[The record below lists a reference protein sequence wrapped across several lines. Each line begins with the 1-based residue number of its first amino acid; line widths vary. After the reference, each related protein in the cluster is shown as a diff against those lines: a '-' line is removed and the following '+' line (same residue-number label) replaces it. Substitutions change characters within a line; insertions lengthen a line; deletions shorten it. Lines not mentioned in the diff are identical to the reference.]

1 MDVHRITPDFI
12 IEVSWEVCNKVGGIY
27 TVLSTRAKTILTKT
41 DAQLMFIGPDLW
53 KETANPLF
61 KEDKRLM
68 AGWRKRATEEGLNIR
83 IGRWMIP
90 GEPVAVLVDF
100 TPYYNIKNDIY
111 AEAWNLFKVDSLHA
125 YGDYDEASMFSY
137 AAAKVAENYYRNEI
151 VKKAKTSQADNNCE
165 LSIVNCQLPKVIYQ
179 AHEWMTGL
187 GALFLKH
194 WVPSIA
200 TIFTTHA
207 TSIGRSIAG
216 NMKPLYDYMDG
227 YNGDQMADELNMQSK
242 HSIEKQAAHRV
253 DCFTTVSEIT
263 DRECTQLLEKKA
275 DVITVNGF
283 EDDFVPKGAA
293 FTAKRKEARKVML
306 NVASKL
312 LGQEFADDTIIVST
326 GGRYE
331 FRNKGIDILLESLNR
346 LAHEPSLD
354 RDVLAFI
361 NVPAWVKGPRE
372 DLRNKLKI
380 ENEKLKVNTN
390 QPEDNFQFSIF
401 NSPLENPVITHE
413 LYNMDDDKALSMM
426 RAIGLNNAPESRVKV
441 IFVPCYLNG
450 DDGIF
455 NLPYYDLLPGDDLA
469 VYPSYYEP
477 WGYTP
482 LESVAFHVPT
492 ITTDLAGFGLWA
504 NSLQK
509 VESGKMKDESGTGD
523 NSPLSIVNSP
533 LESGVKVIHR
543 TDSNWDEAANE
554 IKNSIL
560 AFTKMDTKMV
570 TQLRRRAADISKKA
584 LWDKFVKYYIEAYE
598 VALSK

>member
-1 MDVHRITPDFI
+1 MSVNKMTPDYIF
-12 IEVSWEVCNKVGGIY
+12 EVSWEVCNKVGGIY
-27 TVLSTRAKTILTKT
+27 TVLSTRAKTILEKT
-41 DAQLMFIGPDLW
+41 NAQLVFIGPDLW
-53 KETANPLF
+53 KDVENPLF
-61 KEDKRLM
+61 REDKRLL
-68 AGWRKRATEEGLNIR
+68 AGWRKKATEEGFDIR
-83 IGRWMIP
+83 IGRWNIP
-90 GEPVAVLVDF
+90 GNPVAVLVDF

-111 AEAWNLFKVDSLHA
+111 AEAWNLFGVDSLHA

-137 AAAKVAENYYRNEI
+137 AAARVAESYYNHVIAKEA
-151 VKKAKTSQADNNCE
+151 KKGDE
-165 LSIVNCQLPKVIYQ
+165 PKVIYQ

-187 GALFLKH
+187 GALFLKQ
-194 WVPSIA
+194 WIPSIA

-227 YNGDQMADELNMQSK
+227 YNGDQMAYELNMESK
-242 HSIEKQAAHRV
+242 HSIEKQSAHRV

-263 DRECTQLLEKKA
+263 DVECTQLLEKPA
-275 DVITVNGF
+275 DVILVNGF

-293 FTAKRKEARKVML
+293 FTAKRKEARRVML
-306 NVASKL
+306 DVASKL
-312 LGQEFADDTIIVST
+312 LGQEFAEDTVIVST

-346 LAHEPSLD
+346 LANEPSLD

-361 NVPAWVKGPRE
+361 NVPAWVKEPRV
-372 DLRNKLKI
+372 DLVERLKMKD
-380 ENEKLKVNTN
+380 ENSSPLSTF
-390 QPEDNFQFSIF
+390 NF
-401 NSPLENPVITHE
+401 PLENPVITHE

-426 RAIGLNNAPESRVKV
+426 RAIGLNNRPESRVKV

-504 NSLQK
+504 NSLKGEYSQ
-509 VESGKMKDESGTGD
+509 
-523 NSPLSIVNSP
+523 
-533 LESGVKVIHR
+533 LEDGVKVIHR
-543 TDSNWDEAANE
+543 TDSNWHEAADE

-560 AFTKMDTKMV
+560 AFTKMDDKMV
-570 TQLRRRAADISKKA
+570 TQLRRRAADVSKKA
-584 LWDKFVKYYIEAYE
+584 LWDKFVKYYLEAYDI
-598 VALSK
+598 ALKKVK

>member
-1 MDVHRITPDFI
+1 MTPDYI

-68 AGWRKRATEEGLNIR
+68 AGWRKKATEEGLNIR

-100 TPYYNIKNDIY
+100 TPYYNIKNEIY
-111 AEAWNLFKVDSLHA
+111 AEAWNLFHVDSLHA

-137 AAAKVAENYYRNEI
+137 AAAKVAESWYRNCAAE
-151 VKKAKTSQADNNCE
+151 SH
-165 LSIVNCQLPKVIYQ
+165 KVIYQ

-194 WVPSIA
+194 WIPSIA

-216 NMKPLYDYMDG
+216 NMKPLYDYMEG
-227 YNGDQMADELNMQSK
+227 YNGDQMASELNMESK
-242 HSIEKQAAHRV
+242 HSIEKQSAHRV

-275 DVITVNGF
+275 DVVLVNGF

-361 NVPAWVKGPRE
+361 NVPAWVKGPRKDLKTLLNPPYRE
-372 DLRNKLKI
+372 DLQASRSQLPSI
-380 ENEKLKVNTN
+380 EGGVWGG
-390 QPEDNFQFSIF
+390 F
-401 NSPLENPVITHE
+401 PLDNPVITHE

-426 RAIGLNNAPESRVKV
+426 RAIGLNNRPESRVKV

-492 ITTDLAGFGLWA
+492 ITTDLAGFGLWV
-504 NSLQK
+504 NSLKGGYSQ
-509 VESGKMKDESGTGD
+509 
-523 NSPLSIVNSP
+523 
-533 LESGVKVIHR
+533 LEDGVKVIHR
-543 TDSNWDEAANE
+543 TDSNWNEAADE

-560 AFTKMDTKMV
+560 AFTKMDAKLV
-570 TQLRRRAADISKKA
+570 GELRRRAAAISKKA
-584 LWDKFVKYYIEAYE
+584 LWDKFVKYYLEAYDI
-598 VALSK
+598 ALNKVSND

>member
-1 MDVHRITPDFI
+1 MNVSKMTPDYIF
-12 IEVSWEVCNKVGGIY
+12 EVSWEVCNKVGGIY
-27 TVLSTRAKTILTKT
+27 TVLSTRAKTILEKT
-41 DAQLMFIGPDLW
+41 NAQLVFIGPDVW
-53 KETANPLF
+53 KEKENPLF
-61 KEDKRLM
+61 KEDKRLL
-68 AGWRKRATEEGLNIR
+68 AGWRKKATEEGLEIR
-83 IGRWMIP
+83 IGRWNIP
-90 GEPVAVLVDF
+90 GNPIAVLVDF
-100 TPYYNIKNDIY
+100 TPYYNIKNEIY
-111 AEAWNLFKVDSLHA
+111 ADAWNLFGVDSLHA

-137 AAAKVAENYYRNEI
+137 AAARVAESYYNHVI
-151 VKKAKTSQADNNCE
+151 AKDAKNGNA
-165 LSIVNCQLPKVIYQ
+165 PKVIYQ

-194 WVPSIA
+194 WIPSIA

-216 NMKPLYDYMDG
+216 NMKPLYDYMEG
-227 YNGDQMADELNMQSK
+227 YNGDQMASELNMESK
-242 HSIEKQAAHRV
+242 HSIEKQSAHRV

-263 DRECTQLLEKKA
+263 DVECTQLLEKPA
-275 DVITVNGF
+275 DVILVNGF

-346 LAHEPSLD
+346 LANEPSLD

-361 NVPAWVKGPRE
+361 NVPAWVKGPRV
-372 DLRNKLKI
+372 DLQERLGNSQLS
-380 ENEKLKVNTN
+380 T
-390 QPEDNFQFSIF
+390 F
-401 NSPLENPVITHE
+401 NSPLDTPVITHE

-426 RAIGLNNAPESRVKV
+426 RAIGLNNRPESRVKV

-455 NLPYYDLLPGDDLA
+455 NLAYYDLLPGDDLA

-504 NSLQK
+504 NSLKGEYSQ
-509 VESGKMKDESGTGD
+509 
-523 NSPLSIVNSP
+523 
-533 LESGVKVIHR
+533 LEDGVKVIHR
-543 TDSNWDEAANE
+543 TDSNWHEAADE

-560 AFTKMDTKMV
+560 AFTKMDDKMV
-570 TQLRRRAADISKKA
+570 TQLRRRATDISKKA
-584 LWDKFVKYYIEAYE
+584 LWDKFVKYYLEAYDI
-598 VALSK
+598 ALSKVNA

>member
-1 MDVHRITPDFI
+1 MSVHKTTPDYI

-68 AGWRKRATEEGLNIR
+68 AGWRKKATEEGLNIR

-111 AEAWNLFKVDSLHA
+111 AEAWNLFKVDSLYA

-137 AAAKVAENYYRNEI
+137 AAAKVAESYYRNEI
-151 VKKAKTSQADNNCE
+151 VKKAKTSQADN
-165 LSIVNCQLPKVIYQ
+165 NCQLPKVIYQ

-194 WVPSIA
+194 WIPSIA

-216 NMKPLYDYMDG
+216 NMKPLYDYMEG

-263 DRECTQLLEKKA
+263 DRECAQLLEKKA

-372 DLRNKLKI
+372 DLRTRL
-380 ENEKLKVNTN
+380 
-390 QPEDNFQFSIF
+390 DNCQLSIVDC
-401 NSPLENPVITHE
+401 PLENPVITHE

-426 RAIGLNNAPESRVKV
+426 RAIGLNNASESRVKV

-504 NSLQK
+504 NSLKGEYSQ
-509 VESGKMKDESGTGD
+509 
-523 NSPLSIVNSP
+523 
-533 LESGVKVIHR
+533 LEDGVKVIHR

-560 AFTKMDTKMV
+560 AFTKMDAKMM

-584 LWDKFVKYYIEAYE
+584 LWDKFVKYYLEAYE

>member
-1 MDVHRITPDFI
+1 MNVHKTTPDYI

-53 KETANPLF
+53 KETANSLF

-68 AGWRKRATEEGLNIR
+68 AGWRKKATEEGLNIR

-137 AAAKVAENYYRNEI
+137 AAAKVAESYYRNEI
-151 VKKAKTSQADNNCE
+151 VKKAKTSQADNNCQ

-194 WVPSIA
+194 WIPSIA

-216 NMKPLYDYMDG
+216 NMKPLYDYMEG

-263 DRECTQLLEKKA
+263 DRECAQLLEKKA

-293 FTAKRKEARKVML
+293 FAAKRKEARKVML

-361 NVPAWVKGPRE
+361 NVPAWVKGPRM
-372 DLRNKLKI
+372 DLVERLQMKEESNCQL
-380 ENEKLKVNTN
+380 
-390 QPEDNFQFSIF
+390 SIA
-401 NSPLENPVITHE
+401 NCQLETPVITHE

-504 NSLQK
+504 NSLKGEYSQ
-509 VESGKMKDESGTGD
+509 
-523 NSPLSIVNSP
+523 
-533 LESGVKVIHR
+533 LEDGVKVIHR

-560 AFTKMDTKMV
+560 AFTKMDAKMV

-584 LWDKFVKYYIEAYE
+584 LWDKFVKYYLEAYE

>member
-1 MDVHRITPDFI
+1 MSVHKTTPDFI

-68 AGWRKRATEEGLNIR
+68 AGWRKKATEEGLNIR

-137 AAAKVAENYYRNEI
+137 AAAKVAESYYRNEI
-151 VKKAKTSQADNNCE
+151 VKKAKTSQADN
-165 LSIVNCQLPKVIYQ
+165 NCQLPKVIYQ

-194 WVPSIA
+194 WIPSIA

-216 NMKPLYDYMDG
+216 NMKPLYDYMEG

-242 HSIEKQAAHRV
+242 HSIEKQTAHRV

-263 DRECTQLLEKKA
+263 DRECAQLLEKKA

-346 LAHEPSLD
+346 LAYEPSLN

-372 DLRNKLKI
+372 DLRTRLDNCQLSI
-380 ENEKLKVNTN
+380 VNC
-390 QPEDNFQFSIF
+390 
-401 NSPLENPVITHE
+401 PLENPVITHE

-504 NSLQK
+504 NSLKGEYSQ
-509 VESGKMKDESGTGD
+509 
-523 NSPLSIVNSP
+523 
-533 LESGVKVIHR
+533 LEDGVKVIHR

-560 AFTKMDTKMV
+560 AFTKMDAKMV

-584 LWDKFVKYYIEAYE
+584 LWDKFVKYYLEAYE

>member
-1 MDVHRITPDFI
+1 MSVHKSTPDYI

-68 AGWRKRATEEGLNIR
+68 AGWRKKATEEGLNIR

-111 AEAWNLFKVDSLHA
+111 AEAWNLFNVDSLHA

-137 AAAKVAENYYRNEI
+137 AAAKVAESYYNHVI
-151 VKKAKTSQADNNCE
+151 AKDAKSADA
-165 LSIVNCQLPKVIYQ
+165 PKVIYQ

-194 WVPSIA
+194 WIPSIA

-216 NMKPLYDYMDG
+216 NMKPLYDYMEG

-263 DRECTQLLEKKA
+263 DRECAQLLEKKA

-312 LGQEFADDTIIVST
+312 LGQEFADDTIIIST

-372 DLRNKLKI
+372 DLRARLDNCQLSI
-380 ENEKLKVNTN
+380 VNC
-390 QPEDNFQFSIF
+390 Q
-401 NSPLENPVITHE
+401 LETPVITHE

-504 NSLQK
+504 NSLKSEYSQ
-509 VESGKMKDESGTGD
+509 
-523 NSPLSIVNSP
+523 
-533 LESGVKVIHR
+533 LEDGVKVIHR

-560 AFTKMDTKMV
+560 AFTKMDAKMV

-584 LWDKFVKYYIEAYE
+584 LWDKFVKYYLEAYE

>member
-1 MDVHRITPDFI
+1 MSVKKATPDYIF
-12 IEVSWEVCNKVGGIY
+12 EVSWEVCNKVGGIY
-27 TVLSTRAKTILTKT
+27 TVLSTRAKTILAQTN
-41 DAQLMFIGPDLW
+41 AQLVFIGPDLW
-53 KETANPLF
+53 KETENPLF
-61 KEDKRLM
+61 KEDKRML
-68 AGWRKRATEEGLNIR
+68 AGWRKKATEEGLEIR
-83 IGRWMIP
+83 IGRWNIP
-90 GEPVAVLVDF
+90 GEPIAVLVDF

-111 AEAWNLFKVDSLHA
+111 AEAWNLFNVDSLHA

-137 AAAKVAENYYRNEI
+137 AAARVAESYYNNVIAKEA
-151 VKKAKTSQADNNCE
+151 KKGDA
-165 LSIVNCQLPKVIYQ
+165 PKVIYQ

-194 WVPSIA
+194 WIPSIA

-216 NMKPLYDYMDG
+216 NMKPLYDYMSG
-227 YNGDQMADELNMQSK
+227 YNGDQMASELNMESK
-242 HSIEKQAAHRV
+242 HSIEKQSAHRV

-263 DRECTQLLEKKA
+263 DVECTQLLEKPA
-275 DVITVNGF
+275 DVILVNGF

-331 FRNKGIDILLESLNR
+331 FRNKGIDILLESLKR
-346 LAHEPSLD
+346 LAAEPTLD

-361 NVPAWVKGPRE
+361 NVPAWVKGPRK
-372 DLRNKLKI
+372 DLQDKLKI
-380 ENEKLKVNTN
+380 ENEKLKVNSSNEAN
-390 QPEDNFQFSIF
+390 QPEGNFQFSIF
-401 NSPLENPVITHE
+401 NSQLENPVITHE

-426 RAIGLNNAPESRVKV
+426 RAIGLDNNANSRVKV

-450 DDGIF
+450 NDGIF
-455 NLPYYDLLPGDDLA
+455 NMPYYDLLPGDDLA

-504 NSLQK
+504 NSLKGEYSQ
-509 VESGKMKDESGTGD
+509 
-523 NSPLSIVNSP
+523 
-533 LESGVKVIHR
+533 LEDGVKVVHR
-543 TDSNWDEAANE
+543 TDSNWDEAADE
-554 IKNSIL
+554 IKNTIL
-560 AFTKMDTKMV
+560 AFTKMDAKLV
-570 TQLRRRAADISKKA
+570 TQLRRRASDIAKKA
-584 LWDKFVKYYIEAYE
+584 LWDKFVKYYLEAYDI
-598 VALSK
+598 ALSKI

>member
-1 MDVHRITPDFI
+1 MAPDHI

-41 DAQLMFIGPDLW
+41 NAQLVFIGPDLW
-53 KETANPLF
+53 KETENPLF
-61 KEDKRLM
+61 KEDKRLL
-68 AGWRKRATEEGLNIR
+68 AGWRKKATEEGLEIR
-83 IGRWMIP
+83 IGRWNIP
-90 GEPVAVLVDF
+90 GEPIAVLVDF
-100 TPYYNIKNDIY
+100 TPYYNIKNEIY
-111 AEAWNLFKVDSLHA
+111 AEAWNLFGVDSLHA

-137 AAAKVAENYYRNEI
+137 AAARVAESYCKHVVAKEAKKGNE
-151 VKKAKTSQADNNCE
+151 
-165 LSIVNCQLPKVIYQ
+165 PKVIYQ

-194 WVPSIA
+194 WIPSIA

-227 YNGDQMADELNMQSK
+227 YNGDQMASELNMESK
-242 HSIEKQAAHRV
+242 HSIEKQSAHRV

-263 DRECTQLLEKKA
+263 DRECTQLLEKQA
-275 DVITVNGF
+275 DVVLVNGF

-293 FTAKRKEARKVML
+293 FTAKRKEARRVML

-331 FRNKGIDILLESLNR
+331 FRNKGIDILLESLKR
-346 LAHEPSLD
+346 LADEPTLD

-361 NVPAWVKGPRE
+361 NVPAWVKGPRK
-372 DLRNKLKI
+372 DLQERL
-380 ENEKLKVNTN
+380 E
-390 QPEDNFQFSIF
+390 
-401 NSPLENPVITHE
+401 SPLNSVTPLETSVISHE

-426 RAIGLNNAPESRVKV
+426 RAIGLDNNPNSRVKV

-455 NLPYYDLLPGDDLA
+455 NMPYYDLLPGDDLA

-492 ITTDLAGFGLWA
+492 ITTDLAGFGLWV
-504 NSLQK
+504 NSLKGEYSQ
-509 VESGKMKDESGTGD
+509 
-523 NSPLSIVNSP
+523 
-533 LESGVKVIHR
+533 LEDGVKVVHR
-543 TDSNWDEAANE
+543 TDSNWNEAADE
-554 IKNSIL
+554 IKNTIL
-560 AFTKMDTKMV
+560 AFTKMDDKLV
-570 TQLRRRAADISKKA
+570 ADLRRRAATIAKKA
-584 LWDKFVKYYIEAYE
+584 LWDKFVKYYLEAYDI
-598 VALSK
+598 ALSKVK

>member
-1 MDVHRITPDFI
+1 MSVNRMTPDHI

-41 DAQLMFIGPDLW
+41 NAQLVFIGPELW
-53 KETANPLF
+53 KDVENPLF
-61 KEDKRLM
+61 KEDKRLL
-68 AGWRKRATEEGLNIR
+68 AGWRKKATEEGLAIR
-83 IGRWMIP
+83 IGRWNIP
-90 GEPVAVLVDF
+90 GEPIAVLVDF
-100 TPYYNIKNDIY
+100 TPYYKIKNEIY
-111 AEAWNLFKVDSLHA
+111 ADAWNLFAVDSLHA
-125 YGDYDEASMFSY
+125 YGDYDEASMFSF
-137 AAAKVAENYYRNEI
+137 AAARVAESYYKHVVAKEAKKGNE
-151 VKKAKTSQADNNCE
+151 
-165 LSIVNCQLPKVIYQ
+165 PKVIYQ

-194 WVPSIA
+194 WIPSIA

-216 NMKPLYDYMDG
+216 NMKPLYDYMSG
-227 YNGDQMADELNMQSK
+227 YNGDQMANELNMESK
-242 HSIEKQAAHRV
+242 HSIEKQSAHRV

-263 DRECTQLLEKKA
+263 DVECTQLLEKPA
-275 DVITVNGF
+275 DVILVNGF

-306 NVASKL
+306 NVAGKL

-331 FRNKGIDILLESLNR
+331 FRNKGIDILLESLKR
-346 LAHEPSLD
+346 LADEPTLD

-361 NVPAWVKGPRE
+361 NVPAWVKGPRK
-372 DLRNKLKI
+372 DLQERL
-380 ENEKLKVNTN
+380 E
-390 QPEDNFQFSIF
+390 
-401 NSPLENPVITHE
+401 SPLNSVTPLETSVISHE

-426 RAIGLNNAPESRVKV
+426 RAIGLDNNPNSRVKV

-450 DDGIF
+450 NDGIF
-455 NLPYYDLLPGDDLA
+455 NMPYYDLLPGDDLA

-504 NSLQK
+504 NSLKGEYSQ
-509 VESGKMKDESGTGD
+509 
-523 NSPLSIVNSP
+523 
-533 LESGVKVIHR
+533 LEDGVKVVHR
-543 TDSNWDEAANE
+543 TDSNWNEAADE
-554 IKNSIL
+554 IKNTIL
-560 AFTKMDTKMV
+560 AFTKMDDKLV
-570 TQLRRRAADISKKA
+570 AYLRRRAAAIAKKA
-584 LWDKFVKYYIEAYE
+584 LWDKFVKYYLEAYDI
-598 VALSK
+598 ALSKVK

>member
-1 MDVHRITPDFI
+1 MNVKNTTPDYIF
-12 IEVSWEVCNKVGGIY
+12 EVSWEVCNKVGGIY
-27 TVLSTRAKTILTKT
+27 TVLSTRAKTILEKT
-41 DAQLMFIGPDLW
+41 GAQLIFIGPDVW
-53 KETANPLF
+53 KDTENPLF
-61 KEDKRLM
+61 KEDKRLL
-68 AGWRKRATEEGLNIR
+68 AGWRKKATEEGLEIR
-83 IGRWMIP
+83 IGRWNIP
-90 GEPVAVLVDF
+90 GNPIAVLVDF
-100 TPYYNIKNDIY
+100 TPYYNIKNEIY
-111 AEAWNLFKVDSLHA
+111 AEAWNLFAVDSLHA

-137 AAAKVAENYYRNEI
+137 AAARVAESYYNHVIAKEA
-151 VKKAKTSQADNNCE
+151 KKMTEA
-165 LSIVNCQLPKVIYQ
+165 PKVIYQ

-194 WVPSIA
+194 WIPSIA

-216 NMKPLYDYMDG
+216 NMKPLYDYMSG
-227 YNGDQMADELNMQSK
+227 YNGDQMASELNMESK
-242 HSIEKQAAHRV
+242 HSIEKQSAHRV

-263 DRECTQLLEKKA
+263 DVECTQLLEKPA
-275 DVITVNGF
+275 DVILVNGF
-283 EDDFVPKGAA
+283 EDDFVPKGTA
-293 FTAKRKEARKVML
+293 FTAKRKEARRVML

-346 LAHEPSLD
+346 LSNEPSLD

-361 NVPAWVKGPRE
+361 NVPAWVKGPRK
-372 DLRNKLKI
+372 DLQERL
-380 ENEKLKVNTN
+380 E
-390 QPEDNFQFSIF
+390 
-401 NSPLENPVITHE
+401 SPLRSVTPLETPVISHE

-426 RAIGLNNAPESRVKV
+426 RAIGLNNRPKSRVKV

-455 NLPYYDLLPGDDLA
+455 NLPYYDLLSGDDLA

-492 ITTDLAGFGLWA
+492 ITTDLAGFGLWV
-504 NSLQK
+504 NSLKGEYSQ
-509 VESGKMKDESGTGD
+509 
-523 NSPLSIVNSP
+523 
-533 LESGVKVIHR
+533 LEDGVKVIHR
-543 TDSNWDEAANE
+543 TDSNWDEAADE

-560 AFTKMDTKMV
+560 AFTKMDSKMV
-570 TQLRRRAADISKKA
+570 TDLRRRAAAIAKKA
-584 LWDKFVKYYIEAYE
+584 LWDKFVKYYLEAYDI
-598 VALSK
+598 ALSKI

>member
-1 MDVHRITPDFI
+1 MNVHKTTPDYI

-68 AGWRKRATEEGLNIR
+68 AGWRKKATEEGLNIR

-137 AAAKVAENYYRNEI
+137 AAAKVAESYYRNEI
-151 VKKAKTSQADNNCE
+151 VKKAKTSQADNNCQ

-194 WVPSIA
+194 WIPSIA

-216 NMKPLYDYMDG
+216 NMKPLYGYMDG

-263 DRECTQLLEKKA
+263 DRECAQLLEKKA

-372 DLRNKLKI
+372 DLKNKLKI

-504 NSLQK
+504 NSLKGEYSQ
-509 VESGKMKDESGTGD
+509 
-523 NSPLSIVNSP
+523 
-533 LESGVKVIHR
+533 LEDGVKVIHR

-560 AFTKMDTKMV
+560 AFTKMDAKMV

-584 LWDKFVKYYIEAYE
+584 LWDKFVKYYLEAYE

>member
-1 MDVHRITPDFI
+1 MNVKNTTPDYIF
-12 IEVSWEVCNKVGGIY
+12 EVSWEVCNKVGGIY
-27 TVLSTRAKTILTKT
+27 TVLSTRAKTILEKT
-41 DAQLMFIGPDLW
+41 GAQLIFIGPDVW
-53 KETANPLF
+53 KDTENPLF
-61 KEDKRLM
+61 KEDKRLL
-68 AGWRKRATEEGLNIR
+68 AGWRKKATEEGLEIR
-83 IGRWMIP
+83 IGRWNIP
-90 GEPVAVLVDF
+90 GNPIAVLVDF
-100 TPYYNIKNDIY
+100 TPYYNIKNEIY
-111 AEAWNLFKVDSLHA
+111 AEAWNLFAVDSLHA

-137 AAAKVAENYYRNEI
+137 AAARVAESYYNHVIAKEA
-151 VKKAKTSQADNNCE
+151 KKMTEA
-165 LSIVNCQLPKVIYQ
+165 PKVIYQ

-194 WVPSIA
+194 WIPSIA

-216 NMKPLYDYMDG
+216 NMKPLYDYMSG
-227 YNGDQMADELNMQSK
+227 YNGDQMASELNMESK
-242 HSIEKQAAHRV
+242 HSIEKQSAHRV

-263 DRECTQLLEKKA
+263 DVECTQLLEKPA
-275 DVITVNGF
+275 DVILVNGF
-283 EDDFVPKGAA
+283 EDDFVPKGTA
-293 FTAKRKEARKVML
+293 FTAKRKEARRVML

-346 LAHEPSLD
+346 LSNEPSLD

-361 NVPAWVKGPRE
+361 NVPAWVKGPRK
-372 DLRNKLKI
+372 DLQERL
-380 ENEKLKVNTN
+380 E
-390 QPEDNFQFSIF
+390 
-401 NSPLENPVITHE
+401 SPLRSVTPLETPVISHE

-426 RAIGLNNAPESRVKV
+426 RAIGLNNRPESRVKV

-492 ITTDLAGFGLWA
+492 ITTDLAGFGLWV
-504 NSLQK
+504 NSLKGEYSQ
-509 VESGKMKDESGTGD
+509 
-523 NSPLSIVNSP
+523 
-533 LESGVKVIHR
+533 LEDGVKVIHR
-543 TDSNWDEAANE
+543 TDSNWDEAADE

-560 AFTKMDTKMV
+560 AFTKMDSKMV
-570 TQLRRRAADISKKA
+570 TDLRRRAAAIAKKA
-584 LWDKFVKYYIEAYE
+584 LWDKFVKYYLEAYDI
-598 VALSK
+598 ALSKI

>member
-1 MDVHRITPDFI
+1 MSVNKMTPDHI

-41 DAQLMFIGPDLW
+41 NAQLVFIGPELW
-53 KETANPLF
+53 KDAENPLF
-61 KEDKRLM
+61 KEDKRLL
-68 AGWRKRATEEGLNIR
+68 AGWRKKATEEGLAIR
-83 IGRWMIP
+83 IGRWNIP
-90 GEPVAVLVDF
+90 GEPIAVLVDF
-100 TPYYNIKNDIY
+100 TPYYNIKNEIY
-111 AEAWNLFKVDSLHA
+111 ADAWNLFGVDSLHA
-125 YGDYDEASMFSY
+125 YGDYDEASMFSF
-137 AAAKVAENYYRNEI
+137 AAARVAESYYKHVVAKEAKKGNE
-151 VKKAKTSQADNNCE
+151 
-165 LSIVNCQLPKVIYQ
+165 PKVIYQ

-194 WVPSIA
+194 WIPSIA

-216 NMKPLYDYMDG
+216 NMKPLYDYMSG
-227 YNGDQMADELNMQSK
+227 YNGDQMASELNMESK
-242 HSIEKQAAHRV
+242 HSIEKQSAHRV

-263 DRECTQLLEKKA
+263 DVECTQLLEKPA
-275 DVITVNGF
+275 DVVLVNGF

-331 FRNKGIDILLESLNR
+331 FRNKGIDILLESLKR
-346 LAHEPSLD
+346 LADEPSLD

-361 NVPAWVKGPRE
+361 NVPAWVKGPRK
-372 DLRNKLKI
+372 DLQERL
-380 ENEKLKVNTN
+380 E
-390 QPEDNFQFSIF
+390 
-401 NSPLENPVITHE
+401 SPLCSVTPLETSVISHE
-413 LYNMDDDKALSMM
+413 LYNMNDDKALSMM
-426 RAIGLNNAPESRVKV
+426 RAIGLDNNPNSRVKV

-450 DDGIF
+450 NDGIF
-455 NLPYYDLLPGDDLA
+455 NMPYYDLLPGDDLA

-504 NSLQK
+504 NSLKGEYSQ
-509 VESGKMKDESGTGD
+509 
-523 NSPLSIVNSP
+523 
-533 LESGVKVIHR
+533 LEDGVKVVHR
-543 TDSNWDEAANE
+543 TDSNWNEAADE
-554 IKNSIL
+554 IKNTIL
-560 AFTKMDTKMV
+560 AFTKMDDKLV
-570 TQLRRRAADISKKA
+570 ADLRRRAAAIAKKA
-584 LWDKFVKYYIEAYE
+584 LWDKFVKYYLEAYDI
-598 VALSK
+598 ALSKVK

>member
-1 MDVHRITPDFI
+1 MTPDYIF
-12 IEVSWEVCNKVGGIY
+12 EVSWEVCNKVGGIY
-27 TVLSTRAKTILTKT
+27 TVLSTRAKTILEKT
-41 DAQLMFIGPDLW
+41 NAQLVFIGPDVW
-53 KETANPLF
+53 KEKENPLF
-61 KEDKRLM
+61 KEDKRLL
-68 AGWRKRATEEGLNIR
+68 AGWRKKATEEGLEIR
-83 IGRWMIP
+83 IGRWNIP
-90 GEPVAVLVDF
+90 GNPIAVLVDF
-100 TPYYNIKNDIY
+100 TPYYNIKNEIY
-111 AEAWNLFKVDSLHA
+111 ADAWNLFGVDSLHA

-137 AAAKVAENYYRNEI
+137 AAARVAESYYNHVI
-151 VKKAKTSQADNNCE
+151 AKDAKNGNA
-165 LSIVNCQLPKVIYQ
+165 PKVIYQ

-194 WVPSIA
+194 WIPSIA

-216 NMKPLYDYMDG
+216 NMKPLYDYMEG
-227 YNGDQMADELNMQSK
+227 YNGDQMASELNMESK
-242 HSIEKQAAHRV
+242 HSIEKQSAHRV

-263 DRECTQLLEKKA
+263 DVECTQLLEKPA
-275 DVITVNGF
+275 DVILVNGF

-346 LAHEPSLD
+346 LANEPSLD

-361 NVPAWVKGPRE
+361 NVPAWVKGPRV
-372 DLRNKLKI
+372 DLQERLGNSQLS
-380 ENEKLKVNTN
+380 T
-390 QPEDNFQFSIF
+390 F
-401 NSPLENPVITHE
+401 NSPLDTPVITHE

-426 RAIGLNNAPESRVKV
+426 RAIGLNNRPESRVKV

-455 NLPYYDLLPGDDLA
+455 NLAYYDLLPGDDLA

-504 NSLQK
+504 NSLKGEYSQ
-509 VESGKMKDESGTGD
+509 
-523 NSPLSIVNSP
+523 
-533 LESGVKVIHR
+533 LEDGVKVIHR
-543 TDSNWDEAANE
+543 TDSNWHEAADE

-560 AFTKMDTKMV
+560 AFTKMDDKMV
-570 TQLRRRAADISKKA
+570 TQLRRRATDISKKA
-584 LWDKFVKYYIEAYE
+584 LWDKFVKYYLEAYDI
-598 VALSK
+598 ALSKVNA

>member
-1 MDVHRITPDFI
+1 MSVHKTTPDYI

-27 TVLSTRAKTILTKT
+27 TVLSTRAKTILEKT
-41 DAQLMFIGPDLW
+41 NAQLMFIGPDLW
-53 KETANPLF
+53 KDTENPLF
-61 KEDKRLM
+61 KEDRRLM
-68 AGWRKRATEEGLNIR
+68 AGWRKKATEEGFDIR
-83 IGRWMIP
+83 IGRWNIP
-90 GEPVAVLVDF
+90 GNPVAVLVDF
-100 TPYYNIKNDIY
+100 TSYYNIKNDIY
-111 AEAWNLFKVDSLHA
+111 AEAWNLFQVDSLHA

-137 AAAKVAENYYRNEI
+137 AAARVAESYYNHVI
-151 VKKAKTSQADNNCE
+151 AKDVKSADA
-165 LSIVNCQLPKVIYQ
+165 PKVIYQ

-194 WVPSIA
+194 WIPSIA

-216 NMKPLYDYMDG
+216 NMKPLYDYMEG
-227 YNGDQMADELNMQSK
+227 YNGDQMAYELNMESK

-263 DRECTQLLEKKA
+263 DVECTQLLEKPA

-372 DLRNKLKI
+372 DLKDKLKI
-380 ENEKLKVNTN
+380 ENEKLKVNTS

-413 LYNMDDDKALSMM
+413 LYNMDGDKALSMM

-504 NSLQK
+504 NSLKGEYSQ
-509 VESGKMKDESGTGD
+509 
-523 NSPLSIVNSP
+523 
-533 LESGVKVIHR
+533 LEDGVKVIHR

-560 AFTKMDTKMV
+560 AFTKMDAKMV

-584 LWDKFVKYYIEAYE
+584 LWDKFVKYYLEAYE

>member
-1 MDVHRITPDFI
+1 MDVHRITPDYI

-68 AGWRKRATEEGLNIR
+68 AGWRKKATEEGLNIR

-90 GEPVAVLVDF
+90 GEPIAVLVDF

-111 AEAWNLFKVDSLHA
+111 AEAWSLFKVDSLHA

-137 AAAKVAENYYRNEI
+137 AAAKVAESYYNHVI
-151 VKKAKTSQADNNCE
+151 AKDAKSADA
-165 LSIVNCQLPKVIYQ
+165 PKVIYQ

-194 WVPSIA
+194 WIPSIA

-216 NMKPLYDYMDG
+216 NMKPLYDYMEG

-263 DRECTQLLEKKA
+263 DRECAQLLEKKA

-372 DLRNKLKI
+372 DLRARL
-380 ENEKLKVNTN
+380 
-390 QPEDNFQFSIF
+390 DNCQLSIF
-401 NSPLENPVITHE
+401 NSPLETPVITHE

-504 NSLQK
+504 NSLKGEYSQ
-509 VESGKMKDESGTGD
+509 
-523 NSPLSIVNSP
+523 
-533 LESGVKVIHR
+533 LEDGVKVIHR

-560 AFTKMDTKMV
+560 AFTKMDAKMV

-584 LWDKFVKYYIEAYE
+584 LWDKFVKYYLEAYE

>member
-1 MDVHRITPDFI
+1 MSVKKTTPDHI
-12 IEVSWEVCNKVGGIY
+12 VEVSWEVCNKVGGIY
-27 TVLSTRAKTILTKT
+27 TVLSTRAKTILTQT
-41 DAQLMFIGPDLW
+41 NAQLVFIGPDLW
-53 KETANPLF
+53 KETENPLF
-61 KEDKRLM
+61 KEDKRLL
-68 AGWRKRATEEGLNIR
+68 AGWRKKATEEGFEIR
-83 IGRWMIP
+83 IGRWNIP
-90 GEPVAVLVDF
+90 GEPIAVLVDF
-100 TPYYNIKNDIY
+100 TPFYNIKNEIY
-111 AEAWNLFKVDSLHA
+111 AEAWNLFGVDSLHA

-137 AAAKVAENYYRNEI
+137 AAARVTESYYNHVVAKEA
-151 VKKAKTSQADNNCE
+151 KKASEA
-165 LSIVNCQLPKVIYQ
+165 PKVIYQ

-194 WVPSIA
+194 WIPSIA

-216 NMKPLYDYMDG
+216 NMKPLYDYMSG
-227 YNGDQMADELNMQSK
+227 YNGDQMASELNMESK
-242 HSIEKQAAHRV
+242 HSIEKQSAHRV

-263 DRECTQLLEKKA
+263 DIECTQLLEKPA
-275 DVITVNGF
+275 DVILVNGF

-331 FRNKGIDILLESLNR
+331 FRNKGIDILLESLKR
-346 LAHEPSLD
+346 LAAEPSLD

-361 NVPAWVKGPRE
+361 NVPAWVKGPRV
-372 DLRNKLKI
+372 DLVERLQMKD
-380 ENEKLKVNTN
+380 E
-390 QPEDNFQFSIF
+390 S
-401 NSPLENPVITHE
+401 NSQLSTPVISHE

-426 RAIGLNNAPESRVKV
+426 RAIGLDNNANSRVKV

-450 DDGIF
+450 NDGIF
-455 NLPYYDLLPGDDLA
+455 NMPYYDLLPGDDLA

-504 NSLQK
+504 NSLKGEYSQ
-509 VESGKMKDESGTGD
+509 
-523 NSPLSIVNSP
+523 
-533 LESGVKVIHR
+533 LEDGVKVVHR
-543 TDSNWDEAANE
+543 TDSNWDEAADE
-554 IKNSIL
+554 IKNTIL
-560 AFTKMDTKMV
+560 AFTKMDDKLV
-570 TQLRRRAADISKKA
+570 ADLRRRAAAIAKKA
-584 LWDKFVKYYIEAYE
+584 LWDKFVKYYLEAYDI
-598 VALSK
+598 ALSKVK

>member
-1 MDVHRITPDFI
+1 MTPDYI

-68 AGWRKRATEEGLNIR
+68 AGWHKKATEEGLNIR

-90 GEPVAVLVDF
+90 GEPIAVLVDF
-100 TPYYNIKNDIY
+100 TPYYNIKNEIY
-111 AEAWNLFKVDSLHA
+111 AEAWNLFNVDSLHA

-137 AAAKVAENYYRNEI
+137 AAAKVAESWYRNCAAE
-151 VKKAKTSQADNNCE
+151 SQ
-165 LSIVNCQLPKVIYQ
+165 KVIYQ

-194 WVPSIA
+194 WIPSIA

-216 NMKPLYDYMDG
+216 NMKPLYDYMEG
-227 YNGDQMADELNMQSK
+227 YDGDQMASELNMESK
-242 HSIEKQAAHRV
+242 HSIEKQSAHRV

-263 DRECTQLLEKKA
+263 DRECAQLLEKKA
-275 DVITVNGF
+275 DVVLVNGF

-293 FTAKRKEARKVML
+293 FTAKRKEARRVML
-306 NVASKL
+306 GVAGQL
-312 LGQEFADDTIIVST
+312 LGQKFADDTIIVST

-331 FRNKGIDILLESLNR
+331 FRNKGIDILLESLKR
-346 LAHEPSLD
+346 LADEPSLD

-372 DLRNKLKI
+372 DLVGRLQMK
-380 ENEKLKVNTN
+380 EE
-390 QPEDNFQFSIF
+390 S
-401 NSPLENPVITHE
+401 NSQLSTLNSQLPTPVITHE

-426 RAIGLNNAPESRVKV
+426 RAIGLNNRPESRVKV

-455 NLPYYDLLPGDDLA
+455 NLPYYDLLSGDDLA

-504 NSLQK
+504 NSLKGEYSQ
-509 VESGKMKDESGTGD
+509 
-523 NSPLSIVNSP
+523 
-533 LESGVKVIHR
+533 LEDGVKVIHR
-543 TDSNWDEAANE
+543 TDSNWNEAADE

-560 AFTKMDTKMV
+560 AFSKMDGKLV
-570 TQLRRRAADISKKA
+570 TELRRRAAAISKKA
-584 LWDKFVKYYIEAYE
+584 LWDKFVKYYLEAYDI
-598 VALSK
+598 ALRKVD

>member
-1 MDVHRITPDFI
+1 MSVHKTTPDFI

-68 AGWRKRATEEGLNIR
+68 AGWRKKATEEGLNIR

-137 AAAKVAENYYRNEI
+137 AAAKVAESYYRNEI
-151 VKKAKTSQADNNCE
+151 VKKAKTSQADNNCQ

-194 WVPSIA
+194 LIPSIA

-216 NMKPLYDYMDG
+216 NMKPLYDYMEG

-242 HSIEKQAAHRV
+242 HSIEKQTAHRV

-263 DRECTQLLEKKA
+263 DRECAQLLEKKA

-346 LAHEPSLD
+346 LAHEPSLN

-372 DLRNKLKI
+372 DLRTRLDNCQLSI
-380 ENEKLKVNTN
+380 VNC
-390 QPEDNFQFSIF
+390 
-401 NSPLENPVITHE
+401 PLENPVITHE

-504 NSLQK
+504 NSLKGEYSQ
-509 VESGKMKDESGTGD
+509 
-523 NSPLSIVNSP
+523 
-533 LESGVKVIHR
+533 LEDGVKVIHR

-560 AFTKMDTKMV
+560 AFTKMDAKMV

-584 LWDKFVKYYIEAYE
+584 LWDKFVKYYLEAYE

>member
-1 MDVHRITPDFI
+1 MDVHRITPDYI

-68 AGWRKRATEEGLNIR
+68 AGWRKKATEEGLNIR

-90 GEPVAVLVDF
+90 GEPIAVLVDF

-111 AEAWNLFKVDSLHA
+111 AEAWSLFKVDSLHA

-137 AAAKVAENYYRNEI
+137 AAAKVAESYYNHVI
-151 VKKAKTSQADNNCE
+151 AKDAKSADA
-165 LSIVNCQLPKVIYQ
+165 PKVIYQ

-194 WVPSIA
+194 WIPSIA

-216 NMKPLYDYMDG
+216 NMKPLYDYMEG

-372 DLRNKLKI
+372 DLRARL
-380 ENEKLKVNTN
+380 
-390 QPEDNFQFSIF
+390 DNCQLSIV
-401 NSPLENPVITHE
+401 NSPLETPVITHE

-504 NSLQK
+504 NSLKGEYSQ
-509 VESGKMKDESGTGD
+509 
-523 NSPLSIVNSP
+523 
-533 LESGVKVIHR
+533 LEDGVKVIHR

-560 AFTKMDTKMV
+560 AFTKMDAKMV

-584 LWDKFVKYYIEAYE
+584 LWNKFVKYYLEAYE

>member
-1 MDVHRITPDFI
+1 MSVHKMTPDYI

-27 TVLSTRAKTILTKT
+27 TVLSTRAKTILEKTK
-41 DAQLMFIGPDLW
+41 AQLMFIGPDVW
-53 KETANPLF
+53 KDTENPLF
-61 KEDKRLM
+61 REDKRLL
-68 AGWRKRATEEGLNIR
+68 AGWRKKATEEGFEIR
-83 IGRWMIP
+83 IGRWNIP
-90 GEPVAVLVDF
+90 GEPVTVLVDF
-100 TPYYNIKNDIY
+100 TPYYNIKNEIY
-111 AEAWNLFKVDSLHA
+111 GEAWNRFGVDSLHA

-137 AAAKVAENYYRNEI
+137 AAARVAESYYNHVIAKEA
-151 VKKAKTSQADNNCE
+151 KKMTEA
-165 LSIVNCQLPKVIYQ
+165 PKVIYQ

-187 GALFLKH
+187 GALFLKE

-216 NMKPLYDYMDG
+216 NMKPLYDYMEG
-227 YNGDQMADELNMQSK
+227 YNGDQMAYELNMESK
-242 HSIEKQAAHRV
+242 HSIEKQSAHRV

-263 DRECTQLLEKKA
+263 DVECTQLLEKPA
-275 DVITVNGF
+275 DVILVNGF

-312 LGQEFADDTIIVST
+312 LGQQFADDTVIVST

-346 LAHEPSLD
+346 LANEPSLD

-361 NVPAWVKGPRE
+361 NVPAWVKGPRK
-372 DLRNKLKI
+372 DLQ
-380 ENEKLKVNTN
+380 EKMMIDNT
-390 QPEDNFQFSIF
+390 
-401 NSPLENPVITHE
+401 PLENPVITHE
-413 LYNMDDDKALSMM
+413 LHNMDSDKALSMM
-426 RAIGLNNAPESRVKV
+426 RAIGLNNRPESRVKV

-455 NLPYYDLLPGDDLA
+455 NMPYYDLLPGDDLA

-492 ITTDLAGFGLWA
+492 ITTNLAGFGLWV
-504 NSLQK
+504 NSLKGEYSQ
-509 VESGKMKDESGTGD
+509 
-523 NSPLSIVNSP
+523 
-533 LESGVKVIHR
+533 LEDGVKVVHR
-543 TDSNWDEAANE
+543 TDSNWNEAADE

-560 AFTKMDTKMV
+560 AFTKMDDKMV
-570 TQLRRRAADISKKA
+570 TQLRRRAADIAKKA
-584 LWDKFVKYYIEAYE
+584 LWDKFVKYYLEAYDI
-598 VALSK
+598 ALKKVK

>member
-68 AGWRKRATEEGLNIR
+68 AGWRKKATEEGLNIR

-137 AAAKVAENYYRNEI
+137 AAAKVAESYYRNEI
-151 VKKAKTSQADNNCE
+151 VKKAKTSQADN
-165 LSIVNCQLPKVIYQ
+165 NCQLPKVIYQ

-194 WVPSIA
+194 WIPSIA

-216 NMKPLYDYMDG
+216 NMKPLYDYMEG

-242 HSIEKQAAHRV
+242 HSIEKQTAHRV

-263 DRECTQLLEKKA
+263 DRECAQLLEKKA

-361 NVPAWVKGPRE
+361 NVPAWVKGPRM
-372 DLRNKLKI
+372 DLVERLQI
-380 ENEKLKVNTN
+380 REENNC
-390 QPEDNFQFSIF
+390 QFSIF

-413 LYNMDDDKALSMM
+413 LYNMDDDTALSMM

-504 NSLQK
+504 NSLKGEYSQ
-509 VESGKMKDESGTGD
+509 
-523 NSPLSIVNSP
+523 
-533 LESGVKVIHR
+533 LEDGVKVIHR

-560 AFTKMDTKMV
+560 AFTKMDAKMV

-584 LWDKFVKYYIEAYE
+584 LWDKFVKYYLEAYE

>member
-1 MDVHRITPDFI
+1 MSVHKTTPDFI

-68 AGWRKRATEEGLNIR
+68 AGWRKKATEEGLNIR

-111 AEAWNLFKVDSLHA
+111 AEAWNLFNVDSLHA

-137 AAAKVAENYYRNEI
+137 AAAKVAESYYNHVI
-151 VKKAKTSQADNNCE
+151 AKDAKSADA
-165 LSIVNCQLPKVIYQ
+165 PKVIYQ

-194 WVPSIA
+194 WIPSIA

-216 NMKPLYDYMDG
+216 NMKPLYDYMEG

-263 DRECTQLLEKKA
+263 DRECAQLLEKKA

-372 DLRNKLKI
+372 DLRARLDNCQLSI
-380 ENEKLKVNTN
+380 VNC
-390 QPEDNFQFSIF
+390 Q
-401 NSPLENPVITHE
+401 LETPVITHE

-426 RAIGLNNAPESRVKV
+426 RVIGLNNAPESRVKV

-504 NSLQK
+504 NSLKGEYSQ
-509 VESGKMKDESGTGD
+509 
-523 NSPLSIVNSP
+523 
-533 LESGVKVIHR
+533 LEDGVKVIHR

-560 AFTKMDTKMV
+560 AFTKMDAKMV

-584 LWDKFVKYYIEAYE
+584 LWDKFVKYYLEAYE

>member
-1 MDVHRITPDFI
+1 MDVHRITPDYI

-68 AGWRKRATEEGLNIR
+68 AGWRKKATEEGLNIR

-90 GEPVAVLVDF
+90 GEPIAVLVDF

-111 AEAWNLFKVDSLHA
+111 AEAWSLFKVDSLHA

-137 AAAKVAENYYRNEI
+137 AAAKVAESYYNHVI
-151 VKKAKTSQADNNCE
+151 AKDAKSADA
-165 LSIVNCQLPKVIYQ
+165 PMVIYQ

-194 WVPSIA
+194 WIPSIA

-216 NMKPLYDYMDG
+216 NMKPLYDCMEG

-263 DRECTQLLEKKA
+263 DRECAQLLEKKA
-275 DVITVNGF
+275 DVITAKGF

-361 NVPAWVKGPRE
+361 NVPAWVKSPRE
-372 DLRNKLKI
+372 DLRARL
-380 ENEKLKVNTN
+380 
-390 QPEDNFQFSIF
+390 DNCQLSIV
-401 NSPLENPVITHE
+401 NSPLETPVITHE

-492 ITTDLAGFGLWA
+492 ITTDLAGFGLWT
-504 NSLQK
+504 NSLKGEYSQ
-509 VESGKMKDESGTGD
+509 
-523 NSPLSIVNSP
+523 
-533 LESGVKVIHR
+533 LEDGVKVIHR

-560 AFTKMDTKMV
+560 AFTKMDAKMV

-584 LWDKFVKYYIEAYE
+584 LWDKFVKYYLEAYE